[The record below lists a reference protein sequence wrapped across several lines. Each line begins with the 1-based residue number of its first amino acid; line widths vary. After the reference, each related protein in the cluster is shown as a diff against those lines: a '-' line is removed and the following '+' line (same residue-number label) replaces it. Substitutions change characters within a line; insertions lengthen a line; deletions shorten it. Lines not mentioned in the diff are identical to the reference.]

1 MAVIAFLAL
10 SLLLSAA
17 TAQNGGSVT
26 CPSSC
31 PDRFRPVCG
40 TDNKAYG
47 NECKLLQAVCRQPGL
62 GKKNDGPCAV
72 PANPPSPTARPTSRP
87 TSTGGS
93 LQPSS
98 GSVNRVPQVGQSV
111 LGLVTGAARPQNSA
125 PAPAPAP
132 ITSATSRPT
141 SVGNTGSG
149 TPRCRDECQL
159 GFRPVCGTDGKVY
172 ANECKLRVA
181 SCHDPTIQKKNDG
194 VCEKDCSIVCPD
206 DVEPVCGS
214 NGVTYRNSCFYTIA
228 RCRDPD
234 VRKVANAPCANRR
247 DSKCDFACDK
257 SINPVCGSDGRTYRN
272 QCELEANACTK
283 TSLIKLYNGQCQ
295 EQQGARCDTVCPN
308 VVEEV
313 CGDDGKTYRSH
324 CDLIVLSCRANVRV
338 NKAYD
343 GRC

>member
-1 MAVIAFLAL
+1 MRGPAPCLQTPRAPRPDRRPPAGLSNLHPVQQTGSLRSASRCSPSSPAQLAL
-10 SLLLSAA
+10 RTPLLL
-17 TAQNGGSVT
+17 
-26 CPSSC
+26 
-31 PDRFRPVCG
+31 R
-40 TDNKAYG
+40 
-47 NECKLLQAVCRQPGL
+47 LQS
-62 GKKNDGPCAV
+62 
-72 PANPPSPTARPTSRP
+72 PP
-87 TSTGGS
+87 
-93 LQPSS
+93 
-98 GSVNRVPQVGQSV
+98 
-111 LGLVTGAARPQNSA
+111 
-125 PAPAPAP
+125 
-132 ITSATSRPT
+132 ATSRPA
-141 SVGNTGSG
+141 SVGNAGG

-194 VCEKDCSIVCPD
+194 VCEKDCSIACPD

-214 NGVTYRNSCFYTIA
+214 NGVTYRNSCFYSIA
-228 RCRDPD
+228 RCLDPD
-234 VRKVANAPCANRR
+234 VRKVANTPCANRR
-247 DSKCDFACDK
+247 DTKCDLACDK
-257 SINPVCGSDGRTYRN
+257 SINAVCGSDGRTYRN
-272 QCELEANACTK
+272 QCELEATACTK
-283 TSLIKLYNGQCQ
+283 TSLIKLNNGPCQ